1 MKVELHC
8 ESAEWC
14 FFCAAS
20 PANASLRAL
29 ASSTGL
35 RENGMLF
42 FILFFF
48 SLRWDCVPE
57 GFGKELF
64 ESDVDN
70 ISDYI
75 TNSMKRTP
83 VLANAEITS
92 TVSGPITYAPDAIP
106 LLGPD
111 AKVPNMW
118 LALGTGYGI
127 GLAGK

>member
-1 MKVELHC
+1 MTLLLQGYEKMAC
-8 ESAEWC
+8 C
-14 FFCAAS
+14 FLFCCC
-20 PANASLRAL
+20 
-29 ASSTGL
+29 
-35 RENGMLF
+35 
-42 FILFFF
+42 F

-111 AKVPNMW
+111 GKVPNMW